1 MVYSMVMNKTAESID
16 TINLKVAADAAYTQ
30 VIRLATFMVAS
41 RMDFDI
47 SRIED
52 LRIAVDE
59 ASNYAILNSS
69 DGSYLQVSI
78 RARQEELEVLI
89 SFKRSAESEKAQND
103 LGVFS
108 RMILESVLDGFEL
121 FKEGELDR
129 ILLRKNRQ

>member
-1 MVYSMVMNKTAESID
+1 MSKTAESID
-16 TINLKVAADAAYTQ
+16 TINLKVVADAAYTQ

-41 RMDFDI
+41 RLDFDI

-59 ASNYAILNSS
+59 ACNYAILNSE
-69 DGSYLQVSI
+69 DRSYLEVSI
-78 RARQEELEVLI
+78 RAKQDELEVLI
-89 SFKRSAESEKAQND
+89 SFKKSEEAKNSQSD

-121 FKEGELDR
+121 GSEGGQDR

>member
-1 MVYSMVMNKTAESID
+1 MSKTAESID
-16 TINLKVAADAAYTQ
+16 TINLKVVAEAAYTQ

-41 RMDFDI
+41 RLDFDI
-47 SRIED
+47 SKIED

-59 ASNYAILNSS
+59 ACNYAILNSE
-69 DGSYLQVSI
+69 DRSYLEVSI
-78 RARQEELEVLI
+78 RAKQDELEVLI
-89 SFKRSAESEKAQND
+89 SFKKSEEAKNSQSD

-121 FKEGELDR
+121 GSEGGQDR

>member
-1 MVYSMVMNKTAESID
+1 MSKTAESID
-16 TINLKVAADAAYTQ
+16 TINLKVVADAAYTQ

-41 RMDFDI
+41 RLDFDI

-59 ASNYAILNSS
+59 ACNYAILNSE
-69 DGSYLQVSI
+69 DRSYLGVSI
-78 RARQEELEVLI
+78 RAKEDELEVLI
-89 SFKRSAESEKAQND
+89 SFQKSEEAKKSQSD

-121 FKEGELDR
+121 GTEDGQDR

>member
-1 MVYSMVMNKTAESID
+1 MVYSTEMSKTAESID
-16 TINLKVAADAAYTQ
+16 TINLKIAADAAYTQ

-59 ASNYAILNSS
+59 ACNYAILNSAA
-69 DGSYLQVSI
+69 GNFLQVSI
-78 RARQEELEVLI
+78 RARHEELEVLI
-89 SFKRSAESEKAQND
+89 SFTRSAESEKEQSD

-108 RMILESVLDGFEL
+108 RMILESVLDGFEV

>member
-1 MVYSMVMNKTAESID
+1 MVYSMEMSKTTESID
-16 TINLKVAADAAYTQ
+16 TINLKIAADAAYTQ

-59 ASNYAILNSS
+59 ACNYAILNSEAQ
-69 DGSYLQVSI
+69 GHLEVSI
-78 RARQEELEVLI
+78 RAKQDELEVLI
-89 SFKRSAESEKAQND
+89 SFKKSAESEKDQTD

-108 RMILESVLDGFEL
+108 RMILESVLDGFDLGREQEQD
-121 FKEGELDR
+121 K

>member
-1 MVYSMVMNKTAESID
+1 MVYSRQMSKTAESVD
-16 TINLKVAADAAYTQ
+16 TINLRVVADPAYTQ

-41 RMDFDI
+41 RLDFDI

-59 ASNYAILNSS
+59 ACNFAILSS
-69 DGSYLQVSI
+69 EDRNYLEVSI
-78 RARQEELEVLI
+78 RAKEDELEVLI
-89 SFKRSAESEKAQND
+89 SFKKSEEAERGQAD

-121 FKEGELDR
+121 FREAGHDK

>member
-1 MVYSMVMNKTAESID
+1 MQMNKTAESID
-16 TINLKVAADAAYTQ
+16 TINLKIAADAAYTQ

-41 RMDFDI
+41 RLDFDI

-59 ASNYAILNSS
+59 ASNYAILNSQ
-69 DGSYLQVSI
+69 DGDFLEVSI
-78 RARQEELEVLI
+78 RAKPDELDILI
-89 SFKRSAESEKAQND
+89 SFRKSPQAQKDQAD

-121 FKEGELDR
+121 TREGETDR

>member
-1 MVYSMVMNKTAESID
+1 MIYSKKMNKTDESID
-16 TINLKVAADAAYTQ
+16 TINLKIAADAAYTQ
-30 VIRLATFMVAS
+30 IIRLATFMVAS

-59 ASNYAILNSS
+59 ACNYAILNSAAK
-69 DGSYLQVSI
+69 SYLEVRI
-78 RARQEELEVLI
+78 RAKQDELEILI
-89 SFKRSAESEKAQND
+89 SFQKSAASEKAQTD

-121 FKEGELDR
+121 FQEGELDR